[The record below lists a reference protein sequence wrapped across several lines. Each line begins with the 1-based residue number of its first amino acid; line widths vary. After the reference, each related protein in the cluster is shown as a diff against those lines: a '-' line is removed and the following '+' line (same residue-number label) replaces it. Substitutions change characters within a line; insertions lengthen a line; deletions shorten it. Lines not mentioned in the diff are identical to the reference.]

1 VNMVS
6 FSNQV
11 PDELLRPDRREDLL
25 AYLRQVHG
33 DIEDAKVTLLQ
44 IADEQDFEVEPEDI
58 ETVTD
63 SDPVETF
70 T

>member
-1 VNMVS
+1 MVS

-11 PDELLRPDRREDLL
+11 PDELLEPDRQDDLL

-44 IADEQDFEVEPEDI
+44 IADEQGFEVDPEDI

>member
-1 VNMVS
+1 MVS

-11 PDELLRPDRREDLL
+11 PDELLAPDRREDLL

-63 SDPVETF
+63 SEPVETF

>member
-1 VNMVS
+1 MTVVS

-11 PDELLRPDRREDLL
+11 PDELLDPDRREDLL

-44 IADEQDFEVEPEDI
+44 IGDEQDFEVEPDDI

-63 SDPVETF
+63 SEPVETF

>member
-1 VNMVS
+1 MVS

-11 PDELLRPDRREDLL
+11 PDELLAPDRREDLL

-44 IADEQDFEVEPEDI
+44 IADEQDFEVEAEDI

-63 SDPVETF
+63 SEPVETF

>member
-1 VNMVS
+1 
-6 FSNQV
+6 
-11 PDELLRPDRREDLL
+11 
-25 AYLRQVHG
+25 VHG
-33 DIEDAKVTLLQ
+33 DIEDAKVALLQ

-63 SDPVETF
+63 SEPVETF

>member
-1 VNMVS
+1 MVS

-11 PDELLRPDRREDLL
+11 PDELLAPDRREDLL

>member
-1 VNMVS
+1 MSMVS

-63 SDPVETF
+63 SEPVETF

>member
-1 VNMVS
+1 VTVVS

-44 IADEQDFEVEPEDI
+44 IADEQDFEVEPDDI

-63 SDPVETF
+63 SEPVETF